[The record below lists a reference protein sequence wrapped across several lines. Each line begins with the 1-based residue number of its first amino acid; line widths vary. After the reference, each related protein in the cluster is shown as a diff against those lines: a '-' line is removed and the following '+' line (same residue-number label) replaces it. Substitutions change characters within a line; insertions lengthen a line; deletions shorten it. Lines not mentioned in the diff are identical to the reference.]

1 MLIVDV
7 QVHWSMPQ
15 ISSTEGEEVKLRAV
29 AIGTYAIPIAIGVTA
44 IGTGVQPGTHKNT
57 DYTYWALI

>member
-1 MLIVDV
+1 
-7 QVHWSMPQ
+7 MPQ